1 MFERYTGYPPN
12 TRLIFVLTMGST
24 LLIAV
29 FHKED
34 YIYVA
39 ECPEVGT
46 VSQGYT
52 MNYLSKSKGD
62 VGIWV
67 LASHKATR

>member
-1 MFERYTGYPPN
+1 MSIRT
-12 TRLIFVLTMGST
+12 
-24 LLIAV
+24 LIAV

-34 YIYVA
+34 DIYVA

-67 LASHKATR
+67 LASHKATG

>member
-1 MFERYTGYPPN
+1 MSIRT
-12 TRLIFVLTMGST
+12 
-24 LLIAV
+24 LIAV
-29 FHKED
+29 LHKED
-34 YIYVA
+34 DIYVA

-62 VGIWV
+62 VGIWI
-67 LASHKATR
+67 LASHKAIG